1 MELDKQ
7 LAEEVEAE
15 EKEAAPAKAQASS
28 GPRVNPQTGEIN
40 GPRGPE
46 PTR

>member
-7 LAEEVEAE
+7 MAEEVEAE
-15 EKEAAPAKAQASS
+15 EEAAPAKAQTSS
-28 GPRVNPQTGEIN
+28 GPRVNPLTGEIN